1 MPLEYDLVIIG
12 ASPEGIYAAQQ
23 AIKHNKRVA
32 LIEQGINDQAKK
44 VNISIF
50 NQITSFSRQYN
61 TLKSLGY
68 FSDTLP
74 TNLFLEKT
82 QNLVD
87 TISKTDFRADQLAVL
102 AAAGVDVILGSGSF
116 FASPQLTF
124 AIDNRNLRSRSY
136 LLATGSI
143 SRISQIPGLEKA
155 GYLTLFT
162 VGKYQ
167 FYQLIKTWII
177 LGASPDAI
185 TLAQYLSSLDQKVIV
200 LTKNDHILPQEDLEI
215 AHLLQAKLE
224 AMGIQVI
231 TQANIQEVKSVDLKK
246 EIFLEKQVIETD
258 EIILTSANSP
268 YIENLNLNEIN
279 IKFDQTRIFT
289 NSQLQTT
296 NPQIFACGSLL
307 GGYNIPELAEYEA
320 RLAVN
325 NALFPK
331 KINLDYSLIAYRF
344 STYPNF
350 ARIGLTEIQTRQQ
363 SENNIQIIK
372 TYFKSQNTTQFLETN
387 TGICKLIINSN
398 QEILGVHIL
407 GNQAAELITL
417 FAVAIQE
424 KIKLDQL
431 IKINSPSS
439 LFSEIQQQLNLDKI

>member
-87 TISKTDFRADQLAVL
+87 TISTTDFRADQLAVL

-143 SRISQIPGLEKA
+143 RRISQIPGLEQA
-155 GYLTLFT
+155 GYLTLST

-167 FYQLIKTWII
+167 FDQLIKTWTI
-177 LGASPDAI
+177 LGATPDAI
-185 TLAQYLSSLDQKVIV
+185 ALAQYLSSLDQKVIV

-307 GGYNIPELAEYEA
+307 GGYNISELAEYEA
-320 RLAVN
+320 RVSVN
-325 NALFPK
+325 NALFPQ

-344 STYPNF
+344 SIYPNF

-372 TYFKSQNTTQFLETN
+372 TYFKSQNQTQILN
-387 TGICKLIINSN
+387 TKMGICKLILNSN

-431 IKINSPSS
+431 VKIHSPSS
-439 LFSEIQQQLNLDKI
+439 LFSEILQQLI

>member
-12 ASPEGIYAAQQ
+12 ASPEGMYAAQQ

-32 LIEQGINDQAKK
+32 LVEQSLNNQTQ
-44 VNISIF
+44 NCTFSIF
-50 NQITSFSRQYN
+50 DQITTFSRHYN

-68 FSDTLP
+68 FADALP
-74 TNLFLEKT
+74 THLFLAKT

-87 TISKTDFRADQLAVL
+87 TISKTDFRSEQLAIL

-116 FASPQLTF
+116 SSSPHLSFT
-124 AIDNRNLRSRSY
+124 IDNRNLRSRSY

-143 SRISQIPGLEKA
+143 SRISQIPGLEQA
-155 GYLTLFT
+155 GYLTLSTF
-162 VGKYQ
+162 GQYQ
-167 FYQLIKTWII
+167 FDKLMKTWTI
-177 LGASPDAI
+177 LGASPGAI
-185 TLAQYLSSLDQKVIV
+185 ALTQYLSSLTQKVIL
-200 LTKNDHILPQEDLEI
+200 LTKNDHILPQEDREI
-215 AHLLQAKLE
+215 SHLLQAQLE

-246 EIFLEKQVIETD
+246 EIFLEKQVIESD
-258 EIILTSANSP
+258 EILLTSANSP

-279 IKFDQTRIFT
+279 VKFDQTRIFT

-296 NPQIFACGSLL
+296 NAQVYACGSLL
-307 GGYNIPELAEYEA
+307 GGHNIPEIGEYEA
-320 RLAVN
+320 RVILN
-325 NALFPK
+325 NVFSSKKSK
-331 KINLDYSLIAYRF
+331 KIHVNYSLIPYSF
-344 STYPNF
+344 STYPTF
-350 ARIGLTEIQTRQQ
+350 ARIGLTETQARQK

-372 TYFKSQNTTQFLETN
+372 TYFKSQNKTQLLDTT
-387 TGICKLIINSN
+387 TGICKLIINSK

-417 FAVAIQE
+417 FTVAIQQ

-431 IKINSPSS
+431 VKINSPSP
-439 LFSEIQQQLNLDKI
+439 LFFEILQQLI

>member
-12 ASPEGIYAAQQ
+12 ASTEGIYAAQQ
-23 AIKHNKRVA
+23 AITHNKRVA

-87 TISKTDFRADQLAVL
+87 TISTTDFRADQLAVL

-143 SRISQIPGLEKA
+143 RRISQIPGLEQA
-155 GYLTLFT
+155 GYLTLST

-167 FYQLIKTWII
+167 FDQLIKTWII

-185 TLAQYLSSLDQKVIV
+185 ALAQYLSSLDQKVIV

-231 TQANIQEVKSVDLKK
+231 TQAKIQEVKSVDLKK

-307 GGYNIPELAEYEA
+307 GGYNISELAEYEA
-320 RLAVN
+320 RVSVN
-325 NALFPK
+325 NALFPQ

-344 STYPNF
+344 SIYPNF
-350 ARIGLTEIQTRQQ
+350 ARIGLTEIQARQQ
-363 SENNIQIIK
+363 SENNIKIIK
-372 TYFKSQNTTQFLETN
+372 TYFKSQNQTQILNTN

-431 IKINSPSS
+431 VKIHSPSS
-439 LFSEIQQQLNLDKI
+439 LFSEILQQLI

>member
-12 ASPEGIYAAQQ
+12 ASPEGMYAAQQ

-32 LIEQGINDQAKK
+32 LVEQSLNNQTQ
-44 VNISIF
+44 NCTFSIF
-50 NQITSFSRQYN
+50 DQITTFSRHYN

-68 FSDTLP
+68 FADALP
-74 TNLFLEKT
+74 THLFLAKT

-87 TISKTDFRADQLAVL
+87 TISKTDFRSEQLAIL

-116 FASPQLTF
+116 SSSPHLSFT
-124 AIDNRNLRSRSY
+124 IDNRNLRSRSY

-143 SRISQIPGLEKA
+143 SRISQIPGLEQA
-155 GYLTLFT
+155 GYLTLSTF
-162 VGKYQ
+162 GQYQ
-167 FYQLIKTWII
+167 FDKLMKTWTI
-177 LGASPDAI
+177 LGASPGAI
-185 TLAQYLSSLDQKVIV
+185 ALTQYLSSLTQKVIL
-200 LTKNDHILPQEDLEI
+200 LTKNDHILPQEDREI
-215 AHLLQAKLE
+215 SHLLQAQLE

-246 EIFLEKQVIETD
+246 EIFLEKQVIESD
-258 EIILTSANSP
+258 EILLTSANSP

-279 IKFDQTRIFT
+279 VKFDQTRIFT

-296 NPQIFACGSLL
+296 NAQVYACGSLL
-307 GGYNIPELAEYEA
+307 GGHNIPEIGEYEA
-320 RLAVN
+320 RVILN
-325 NALFPK
+325 NVFSSKKSK
-331 KINLDYSLIAYRF
+331 KIHVNYSLIPYSF
-344 STYPNF
+344 STYPTF
-350 ARIGLTEIQTRQQ
+350 ARIGLTETQARQK

-372 TYFKSQNTTQFLETN
+372 TYFKSQNKTQLLDTT
-387 TGICKLIINSN
+387 TGICKLIINSK

-417 FAVAIQE
+417 FTVAIQQ

-431 IKINSPSS
+431 VKINSPSP
-439 LFSEIQQQLNLDKI
+439 LFFEILQPLI